1 MIGLAFL
8 LAIMSQTG
16 LLGPIQGLFLRTASP
31 FEGALSA
38 VFTPVA
44 SFLSDAGNINDLQS
58 ENARLRVENEDLR
71 NKVTSLQLDAAQIDD
86 LRKAL
91 DIQQNQGAATKV
103 AASVVGHA
111 ASSFVDEVSIDR
123 GAASGFKP
131 GMVVLSAQGTL
142 MGTITSVNGNV
153 SFVRLITDTKSK
165 VNAQVVESKAEGI
178 VQGTPNRG
186 VSFDLAQA
194 EVKVGD
200 TVITSGLGGNYP
212 PNLPIGRVSEVSGS
226 SQDLFRKVTVEPLA
240 RLSTTKTVLVL
251 TSFTPQRIGL
261 GTP

>member
-16 LLGPIQGLFLRTASP
+16 LLSPFQSLFLRTASP

-71 NKVTSLQLDAAQIDD
+71 NKVTSLQQDSAQIDD

-103 AASVVGHA
+103 AASVVGRA

-142 MGTITSVNGNV
+142 MGTITSVHGNV

-200 TVITSGLGGNYP
+200 TIVTSGLGGNYP

-226 SQDLFRKVTVEPLA
+226 SQDLFRKVTVEALA
-240 RLSTTKTVLVL
+240 RL
-251 TSFTPQRIGL
+251 
-261 GTP
+261 